1 MVGMY
6 KYIKEAWKKPDA
18 VTLRARMVE
27 WRKGDAVEK
36 VEKPLRLDRAR
47 ALGYRAKKGFVVFRV
62 RVKRGGH
69 KRTRPHKGRQTRKL
83 TIRKNLD
90 LNYRNI
96 AERRAQAKHINL
108 EVLNSYWIGKDG
120 MHYFYEII
128 MVDPERSEIKND
140 PKINW
145 IANKKNSNRVLRGLT
160 SSGKKSR
167 GLRAREGFLIFLKL
181 IDADETFNSRPP
193 SPSYPLV
200 I

>member
-18 VTLRARMVE
+18 VTLKARMVE

-62 RVKRGGH
+62 RVKRDGH

-128 MVDPERSEIKND
+128 MVDPKRSEIKND

-167 GLRAREGFLIFLKL
+167 GLRARE
-181 IDADETFNSRPP
+181 
-193 SPSYPLV
+193 
-200 I
+200 

>member
-6 KYIKEAWKKPDA
+6 KFIRDAWKKPEKK
-18 VTLRARMVE
+18 VLRERMVE
-27 WRKGDAVEK
+27 WRKGGAVEK

-69 KRTRPHKGRQTRKL
+69 KRTRPHKGRQIRKL

-90 LNYRNI
+90 LNYQNI
-96 AERRAQAKHINL
+96 AERRVAQKYVNL

-120 MHYFYEII
+120 MHYFYEVI
-128 MVDPERSEIKND
+128 MIDPAREEIKKD
-140 PKINW
+140 PKIKW
-145 IANKKNSNRVLRGLT
+145 IADKKNKNRVFRGLT

-167 GLRAREGFLIFLKL
+167 GLRARG
-181 IDADETFNSRPP
+181 
-193 SPSYPLV
+193 
-200 I
+200 